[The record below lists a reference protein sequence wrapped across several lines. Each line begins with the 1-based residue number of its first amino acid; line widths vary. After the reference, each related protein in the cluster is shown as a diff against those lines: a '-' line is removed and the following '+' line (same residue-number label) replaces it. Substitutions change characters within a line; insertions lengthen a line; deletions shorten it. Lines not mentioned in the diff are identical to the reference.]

1 MPKDQASP
9 ATLRV
14 AIGQWSNA
22 GVKPINQDFFGALV
36 PEGSALALKGVVAAI
51 ADGITPSPVSHIAAE
66 TSVKALLTDY
76 YATSDAET
84 VKTAASKV
92 IAATNSWLHAQSQH
106 ARQSNPDHGHICT
119 LSALVLKARKGHLF
133 HIGDSR
139 VWRLSGETFEP
150 LTEDHRVT
158 LGGQSYLGRAMG
170 LGHNVEIDYRS
181 FDLAPGDI
189 FVMTTDGVHEFW
201 DMRAAARLLAGAAP
215 GDAAL
220 AEAARAIG
228 EEALGAGSDD
238 NLTIQILRIEGLP
251 DAGGADLLDGAT
263 QLPLIELPKPGDVLD
278 GWRVIRPLHQN
289 ARSHVFLAEDA
300 AHRRV
305 ALKFPALEMAQDPE
319 TRRRMMMEEWVARR
333 LASPHL
339 LSAPMAGARS
349 GFYTVTDYVEGQSL
363 RQWMHDH
370 PKPKLEAVR
379 AILEQVVR
387 GMTHLHRREMLHQD
401 IRPENILIDSEGTVK
416 LIDFGSTYVSGV
428 HEAAPDLDDPILG
441 TMQYTAPEYFSGE
454 PVSWQAELF
463 SLGVIAYEMLSG
475 DLPYGTTVSRV
486 RSARD
491 RMALRYRNLDLR
503 DGMPDWVDLALE
515 RATNPDPTRR
525 QTSLTEF
532 VADLRRPSDDYVA
545 RNRRP
550 LMARDPLTFWKS
562 LSAFLALIVVILL
575 VRLAS

>member
-106 ARQSNPDHGHICT
+106 ARQSNPDHGHVCT

-150 LTEDHRVT
+150 LTEDHRVA

-201 DMRAAARLLAGAAP
+201 DMRAAARLLAEAVP

-220 AEAARAIG
+220 AEAARVIG

-238 NLTIQILRIEGLP
+238 NLTI
-251 DAGGADLLDGAT
+251 
-263 QLPLIELPKPGDVLD
+263 
-278 GWRVIRPLHQN
+278 
-289 ARSHVFLAEDA
+289 
-300 AHRRV
+300 
-305 ALKFPALEMAQDPE
+305 
-319 TRRRMMMEEWVARR
+319 
-333 LASPHL
+333 
-339 LSAPMAGARS
+339 
-349 GFYTVTDYVEGQSL
+349 
-363 RQWMHDH
+363 
-370 PKPKLEAVR
+370 
-379 AILEQVVR
+379 
-387 GMTHLHRREMLHQD
+387 
-401 IRPENILIDSEGTVK
+401 
-416 LIDFGSTYVSGV
+416 
-428 HEAAPDLDDPILG
+428 
-441 TMQYTAPEYFSGE
+441 
-454 PVSWQAELF
+454 
-463 SLGVIAYEMLSG
+463 
-475 DLPYGTTVSRV
+475 
-486 RSARD
+486 
-491 RMALRYRNLDLR
+491 
-503 DGMPDWVDLALE
+503 
-515 RATNPDPTRR
+515 
-525 QTSLTEF
+525 
-532 VADLRRPSDDYVA
+532 
-545 RNRRP
+545 
-550 LMARDPLTFWKS
+550 
-562 LSAFLALIVVILL
+562 
-575 VRLAS
+575 

>member
-1 MPKDQASP
+1 MPKDHAPS
-9 ATLRV
+9 TLRV
-14 AIGQWSNA
+14 AIGQWSSA
-22 GVKPINQDFFGALV
+22 GVKPVNQDFHGALV

-66 TSVKALLTDY
+66 TSVKALLSDY
-76 YATSDAET
+76 FATSDAET

-92 IAATNSWLHAQSQH
+92 IAATNSWLFAQSRHAQ
-106 ARQSNPDHGHICT
+106 QSNPDHGHVCT
-119 LSALVLKARKGHLF
+119 LSALVLKARKAHLF

-139 VWRLSGETFEP
+139 IWRLASEGLEP
-150 LTEDHRVT
+150 LTEDHRVS

-170 LGHNVEIDYRS
+170 LGHHVEIDYRS
-181 FDLAPGDI
+181 LDLAAGDV

-201 DMRAAARLLAGAAP
+201 DMRAAARLLAGVAP
-215 GDAAL
+215 GDDALNAA
-220 AEAARAIG
+220 AQAIG
-228 EEALGAGSDD
+228 EAALGAGSDD
-238 NLTIQILRIEGLP
+238 NLTIQILRIDGLP
-251 DAGGADLLDGAT
+251 DPAAAEVLDGAA
-263 QLPLIELPKPGDVLD
+263 QLPLIGLPKPGDLLD
-278 GWRVIRPLHQN
+278 GWRVIRALHQN

-305 ALKFPALEMAQDPE
+305 ALKFPASEMAEDAE

-333 LASPHL
+333 LSSPHL
-339 LSAPMAGARS
+339 LSAPVAGARS
-349 GFYTVTDYVEGQSL
+349 GFYTVTDFVEGQSL

-370 PKPKLEAVR
+370 PKPDPEAVR
-379 AILEQVVR
+379 AIIEQVTR
-387 GMTHLHRREMLHQD
+387 GMVQLHRREMLHQD
-401 IRPENILIDSEGTVK
+401 IRPENILIDPQGTVK

-454 PVSWQAELF
+454 PVNWQAELF

-475 DLPYGTTVSRV
+475 DLPYGTAVSRV
-486 RSARD
+486 RSARE
-491 RMALRYRNLDLR
+491 RMALRYRHLEPH
-503 DGMPDWVDLALE
+503 DGLPDWVDLALE
-515 RATNPDPTRR
+515 RATHPDPARR

-532 VADLRRPSDDYVA
+532 VADLRRPAADYVA
-545 RNRRP
+545 RHRRP
-550 LMARDPLTFWKS
+550 LMARDPLMFWKS

>member
-1 MPKDQASP
+1 M
-9 ATLRV
+9 
-14 AIGQWSNA
+14 
-22 GVKPINQDFFGALV
+22 
-36 PEGSALALKGVVAAI
+36 
-51 ADGITPSPVSHIAAE
+51 
-66 TSVKALLTDY
+66 
-76 YATSDAET
+76 
-84 VKTAASKV
+84 
-92 IAATNSWLHAQSQH
+92 
-106 ARQSNPDHGHICT
+106 
-119 LSALVLKARKGHLF
+119 
-133 HIGDSR
+133 
-139 VWRLSGETFEP
+139 
-150 LTEDHRVT
+150 
-158 LGGQSYLGRAMG
+158 
-170 LGHNVEIDYRS
+170 
-181 FDLAPGDI
+181 
-189 FVMTTDGVHEFW
+189 
-201 DMRAAARLLAGAAP
+201 
-215 GDAAL
+215 
-220 AEAARAIG
+220 
-228 EEALGAGSDD
+228 
-238 NLTIQILRIEGLP
+238 
-251 DAGGADLLDGAT
+251 
-263 QLPLIELPKPGDVLD
+263 PLIELPKPGDVLD

-339 LSAPMAGARS
+339 LSAPMAGERS

-370 PKPKLEAVR
+370 PKPELEAVR

-491 RMALRYRNLDLR
+491 RMALRYRNLELR

-515 RATNPDPTRR
+515 RATKPDPTRR

-550 LMARDPLTFWKS
+550 LMARDPLMFWKS